1 MKVAIYA
8 RYSSDNQRDAS
19 IADQFRMCRLH
30 AEKQGWHIVEE
41 YSDHAISGASLIRP
55 GIQALMADAMGGR
68 FDLILAEAMD
78 RLSRDQE
85 DIAGIFKRMSYAD
98 VKMFTLS
105 EGEVTHLHVGL
116 KGTMNALFLK
126 DLADKTRRGQR
137 GRVEAGKSGGGNAYG
152 YDVVKKFDAN
162 GEPIRGDRTIN
173 EFQAEVVRRIF
184 RDYAAG
190 KSAKTIAFALNKE
203 GIPAPSGGDWGFS
216 TINGNPKRGNGILN
230 NEMYVG
236 KIVWNRQR
244 FVKDPNTGKRQ
255 ARPNPEEE
263 WVIQETPELRILDDD
278 LWNAVKARQEK
289 NKIARKENGEADLSR
304 INTRRR
310 PKYLFSGL
318 TKCSCCGGGYSA
330 ISATLIGCATARN
343 KGTCDNRV
351 NIRRDELEAR
361 VLNALRTK
369 LVDPELFA
377 HFCEVFTQEMNRL
390 RMEGRAEIASAEA
403 EIAKIDRELETL
415 LNLILKGG
423 AADALNA
430 KMVAIEKRKKELE
443 LFLAEADEPPPLL
456 HPSMALQYRK
466 RVQQL
471 YDALQDEDEGKRIE
485 AADTLRSLVDQIV
498 LTPVDGKVEIDVQGD
513 LAGILTI
520 STQSKN
526 PAAGATGS
534 QVKMVAGAGSNLH
547 LLPEQV
553 KMVAG
558 TGIDHNLQ
566 STPVKMVAGG
576 RNHLYLR
583 SSGGHLH
590 VGAAPDAEE
599 TAAER
604 GNFLSALFRTAA

>member
-1 MKVAIYA
+1 MKVALYA

-30 AEKQGWHIVEE
+30 AEKQGWQIVEE
-41 YSDHAISGASLIRP
+41 YSDHAISGSSLLRP
-55 GIQALMADAMGGR
+55 GIQALISDATRGR

-85 DIAGIFKRMSYAD
+85 DIAGLFKRMSYSD

-105 EGEVTHLHVGL
+105 EGEVSHLHVGL

-137 GRVEAGKSGGGNAYG
+137 GRVEAGKSGGGNSYG
-152 YDVVKKFDAN
+152 YDVVKKLDAN

-173 EFQAEVVRRIF
+173 EAQAEVVRRIF
-184 RDYAAG
+184 RDYADG
-190 KSAKTIAFALNKE
+190 KSAKTIAFALNRD

-244 FVKDPNTGKRQ
+244 FVKDPDTGKRQ
-255 ARPNPEEE
+255 ARPNPESE
-263 WVIQETPELRILDDD
+263 WVIQEAPELRILNDD
-278 LWNAVKARQEK
+278 LWDAVKARQGEMRTERDESG
-289 NKIARKENGEADLSR
+289 IADVRKMNY
-304 INTRRR
+304 RRR

-318 TKCSCCGGGYSA
+318 TKCACCGGGYSA
-330 ISATLIGCATARN
+330 ISATLIGCSTARN
-343 KGTCDNRV
+343 KGTCDNRT
-351 NIRRDELEAR
+351 NIRRDELETR

-377 HFCEVFTQEMNRL
+377 HFCAVFTQEMNRL
-390 RMEGRAEIASAEA
+390 RMEGRAGIAAAEA
-403 EIAKIDRELETL
+403 EMAKIDRELDTL

-423 AADALNA
+423 AADAINS
-430 KMVAIEKRKKELE
+430 KMVLLEHRKKELA
-443 LFLAEADEPPPLL
+443 LFLAEAEEPPPLL
-456 HPSMALQYRK
+456 HPSMALQYRR

-471 YDALQDEDEGKRIE
+471 YEALQDEDEEKRVE
-485 AADTLRSLVDQIV
+485 AADILRSLVDKIV

-520 STQSKN
+520 SAQTKN
-526 PAAGATGS
+526 PAGERGGS
-534 QVKMVAGAGSNLH
+534 QVKMVAGAGFE
-547 LLPEQV
+547 P
-553 KMVAG
+553 
-558 TGIDHNLQ
+558 
-566 STPVKMVAGG
+566 
-576 RNHLYLR
+576 
-583 SSGGHLH
+583 
-590 VGAAPDAEE
+590 AA
-599 TAAER
+599 
-604 GNFLSALFRTAA
+604 FRL

>member
-1 MKVAIYA
+1 MDGSQVLKVAIYA

-30 AEKQGWHIVEE
+30 AETQGWHIVEE

-244 FVKDPNTGKRQ
+244 FVKDPSTGKRQ

-263 WVIQETPELRILDDD
+263 WVIQEAPELRILDDD
-278 LWNAVKARQEK
+278 LWSAVKARQEK

-343 KGTCDNRV
+343 KGTCNNRV
-351 NIRRDELEAR
+351 NIRRDELESR

-377 HFCEVFTQEMNRL
+377 HSCEVFTQEMNRL
-390 RMEGRAEIASAEA
+390 RMEGRAGIASAEA
-403 EIAKIDRELETL
+403 ELAKVNRELEK
-415 LNLILKGG
+415 ILDLYLS
-423 AADALNA
+423 DALSVD
-430 KMVAIEKRKKELE
+430 MVKERSKKLEARKTELE
-443 LFLAEADEPPPLL
+443 QFLAEADEPPPLL

-534 QVKMVAGAGSNLH
+534 QVKMVAGAGFE
-547 LLPEQV
+547 P
-553 KMVAG
+553 
-558 TGIDHNLQ
+558 
-566 STPVKMVAGG
+566 
-576 RNHLYLR
+576 
-583 SSGGHLH
+583 
-590 VGAAPDAEE
+590 AA
-599 TAAER
+599 
-604 GNFLSALFRTAA
+604 FRL

>member
-55 GIQALMADAMGGR
+55 GIQALMADAMSGR

-244 FVKDPNTGKRQ
+244 FVKDPETGRRQ

-263 WVIQETPELRILDDD
+263 WVIQEAPQLRILDDD
-278 LWNAVKARQEK
+278 LWRAVKARQER
-289 NKIARKENGEADLSR
+289 NKVVRKENGEADLSQF
-304 INTRRR
+304 NTRRR

-330 ISATLIGCATARN
+330 ISATLIGCSTARN

-351 NIRRDELEAR
+351 NIRRDELESR

-369 LVDPELFA
+369 LVDPDLFA

-390 RMEGRAEIASAEA
+390 RMEGRAGIASAEA
-403 EIAKIDRELETL
+403 ELAKVNRELEKIL
-415 LNLILKGG
+415 DLYLN
-423 AADALNA
+423 DALSVD
-430 KMVAIEKRKKELE
+430 MVKERSKKLEARKSELE
-443 LFLAEADEPPPLL
+443 QFLAEADEPPPLL

-471 YDALQDEDEGKRIE
+471 YDALQNADEGKRIE
-485 AADTLRSLVDQIV
+485 AVDTLRSLVDRII
-498 LTPVDGKVEIDVQGD
+498 LTPVDGKMEIDVQGD

-520 STQSKN
+520 SVQSKN
-526 PAAGATGS
+526 PASGAGSS

-558 TGIDHNLQ
+558 TGVDHNLR
-566 STPVKMVAGG
+566 STPVKMVAG
-576 RNHLYLR
+576 
-583 SSGGHLH
+583 
-590 VGAAPDAEE
+590 VGFEP
-599 TAAER
+599 TT
-604 GNFLSALFRTAA
+604 FRL